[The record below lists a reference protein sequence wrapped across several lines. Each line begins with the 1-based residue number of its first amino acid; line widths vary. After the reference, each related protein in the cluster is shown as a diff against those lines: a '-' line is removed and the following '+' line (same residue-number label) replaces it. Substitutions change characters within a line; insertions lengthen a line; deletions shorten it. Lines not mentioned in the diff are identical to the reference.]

1 MATAK
6 KTVAKKT
13 TKVATTPPKRKV
25 ATTPPKQETVRI
37 VHVPEPVYGMPR
49 EVKEWIEQATSRMKH
64 MGGEIERLKEEN
76 NALKAYRKF
85 AEHRILRSEA
95 E

>member
-6 KTVAKKT
+6 KVATKT
-13 TKVATTPPKRKV
+13 TKVVKKVAITPPKTTPVEKEKV
-25 ATTPPKQETVRI
+25 AITPRQFA
-37 VHVPEPVYGMPR
+37 MPQ
-49 EVKEWIEQATSRMKH
+49 EVKDWIDRAQSIMNHQR
-64 MGGEIERLKEEN
+64 GEIERLKEEN
-76 NALKAYRKF
+76 KALKAYRKF

>member
-6 KTVAKKT
+6 KTTKT
-13 TKVATTPPKRKV
+13 AEQTFSMPK
-25 ATTPPKQETVRI
+25 
-37 VHVPEPVYGMPR
+37 
-49 EVKEWIEQATSRMKH
+49 EVKDWIERAQSF
-64 MGGEIERLKEEN
+64 MGHKKGEIERLKEEN
-76 NALKAYRKF
+76 KQLKAYRNF

>member
-6 KTVAKKT
+6 KVATKKT
-13 TKVATTPPKRKV
+13 APKVVTLPE
-25 ATTPPKQETVRI
+25 KQ
-37 VHVPEPVYGMPR
+37 YGMPV
-49 EVKEWIEQATSRMKH
+49 EVKDWIEQATSRMKH
-64 MGGEIERLKEEN
+64 MQGEIARLKEEN
-76 NALKAYRKF
+76 AQLKAYRKF

>member
-6 KTVAKKT
+6 KT
-13 TKVATTPPKRKV
+13 TKPAEQTFSMPK
-25 ATTPPKQETVRI
+25 
-37 VHVPEPVYGMPR
+37 
-49 EVKEWIEQATSRMKH
+49 EVKDWIERAQSI
-64 MGGEIERLKEEN
+64 MGHQRGEIERLKEEN
-76 NALKAYRKF
+76 KQLKAYRNF

>member
-6 KTVAKKT
+6 
-13 TKVATTPPKRKV
+13 KVATTPPKKTIKKV
-25 ATTPPKQETVRI
+25 ATTPKVETTPRQFA
-37 VHVPEPVYGMPR
+37 MPQ
-49 EVKEWIEQATSRMKH
+49 EVKDWIERAQSIMNHQR
-64 MGGEIERLKEEN
+64 GEIERLKEEN
-76 NALKAYRKF
+76 KALKAYRKF

>member
-6 KTVAKKT
+6 KVATKAVAKK
-13 TKVATTPPKRKV
+13 VAPKK
-25 ATTPPKQETVRI
+25 APTAKKEELI
-37 VHVPEPVYGMPR
+37 PERQYGMPV
-49 EVKEWIEQATSRMKH
+49 EVKDWIEQASSRMRH
-64 MGGEIERLKEEN
+64 MQGEIDRLKEEN
-76 NALKAYRKF
+76 KALKSYRKF

>member
-6 KTVAKKT
+6 KVATLPQKKT
-13 TKVATTPPKRKV
+13 VKKVATVPKTVKRV
-25 ATTPPKQETVRI
+25 ATVTEKQFA
-37 VHVPEPVYGMPR
+37 MPQ
-49 EVKEWIEQATSRMKH
+49 EVKDWIERAQSIMNHQR
-64 MGGEIERLKEEN
+64 GEIERLKEEN
-76 NALKAYRKF
+76 KALKAYRKF

>member
-6 KTVAKKT
+6 KVAPKVSTKKPVEKK
-13 TKVATTPPKRKV
+13 KV
-25 ATTPPKQETVRI
+25 ETI
-37 VHVPEPVYGMPR
+37 PQQFSMPQ
-49 EVKEWIEQATSRMKH
+49 EVKDWIDRASSIMNHQR
-64 MGGEIERLKEEN
+64 GEIERLKEEN
-76 NALKAYRKF
+76 KGLKAYRKF

>member
-6 KTVAKKT
+6 
-13 TKVATTPPKRKV
+13 KVATTPPKKTVKKV

-37 VHVPEPVYGMPR
+37 VPEPVYGMPR

-76 NALKAYRKF
+76 KALKAYRKF
-85 AEHRILRSEA
+85 AEQRILRSEA

>member
-6 KTVAKKT
+6 KTTKKVET
-13 TKVATTPPKRKV
+13 LPQKKAPTPKVETLP
-25 ATTPPKQETVRI
+25 QEQFS
-37 VHVPEPVYGMPR
+37 MPM
-49 EVKEWIEQATSRMKH
+49 EVKEWIDQATSRMRH
-64 MGGEIERLKEEN
+64 MQGEIERLKDEN
-76 NALKAYRKF
+76 AKLKAYRKF

>member
-6 KTVAKKT
+6 K
-13 TKVATTPPKRKV
+13 KVATTPPKKTVKKV
-25 ATTPPKQETVRI
+25 ATTPRTKVETT
-37 VHVPEPVYGMPR
+37 PQQFSMPQ
-49 EVKEWIEQATSRMKH
+49 EVKDWIERAQSIMNHQR
-64 MGGEIERLKEEN
+64 GEIERLKEEN
-76 NALKAYRKF
+76 KALKTYRKF

>member
-6 KTVAKKT
+6 KVATLTQKKPVK
-13 TKVATTPPKRKV
+13 KVATVT
-25 ATTPPKQETVRI
+25 E
-37 VHVPEPVYGMPR
+37 PERQFAMPQ
-49 EVKEWIEQATSRMKH
+49 EVKDWIERAQSIMNHQR
-64 MGGEIERLKEEN
+64 GEIERLKEEN
-76 NALKAYRKF
+76 KGLKAYRKF

>member
-6 KTVAKKT
+6 KVAAKAVTKKVSPKKAPT
-13 TKVATTPPKRKV
+13 APKVVTLPE
-25 ATTPPKQETVRI
+25 KQ
-37 VHVPEPVYGMPR
+37 YGMPV
-49 EVKEWIEQATSRMKH
+49 EVKDWIEQATSRMKH
-64 MGGEIERLKEEN
+64 MQGEITRLKEEN
-76 NALKAYRKF
+76 AQLKAYRKF

>member
-6 KTVAKKT
+6 KVAAKAVAKK
-13 TKVATTPPKRKV
+13 KVPKKAPTALKV
-25 ATTPPKQETVRI
+25 VTLPEKQ
-37 VHVPEPVYGMPR
+37 YGMPV
-49 EVKEWIEQATSRMKH
+49 EVKDWIEQASSRMKH
-64 MGGEIERLKEEN
+64 MQGEIDRLKEEN
-76 NALKAYRKF
+76 AQLKAYRKF